1 MFLSSSAVLQQTTC
15 AVVIF
20 INVIGS
26 VFVDIVS
33 NVIIVIAVVA
43 VTVAPVCMVTAAT
56 AGTLTCYCCC
66 SRCSLAIDGTA
77 AYDELLLRFI
87 LFLVELGA
95 AVTAVTASTV
105 ATGDAP
111 GTADAAVG
119 GAIVE
124 RHLRSISLA
133 SFVKSI

>member
-1 MFLSSSAVLQQTTC
+1 MERRDTC
-15 AVVIF
+15 
-20 INVIGS
+20 S
-26 VFVDIVS
+26 YHL
-33 NVIIVIAVVA
+33 
-43 VTVAPVCMVTAAT
+43 APVCMVTAAT
-56 AGTLTCYCCC
+56 A
-66 SRCSLAIDGTA
+66 
-77 AYDELLLRFI
+77 
-87 LFLVELGA
+87 VELGA